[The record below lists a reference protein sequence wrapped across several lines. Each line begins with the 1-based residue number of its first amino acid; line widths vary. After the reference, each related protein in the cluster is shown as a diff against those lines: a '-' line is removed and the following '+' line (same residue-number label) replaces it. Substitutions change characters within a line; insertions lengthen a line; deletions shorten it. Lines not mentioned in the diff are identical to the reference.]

1 MPPDGNAR
9 RTARP
14 SSRTRQCL
22 RKLRVP
28 GNASQTQ
35 QRRNGPRGLAQAG
48 GCTRVPGL
56 RRCWVIGAHA
66 AIRGQP
72 KLHGLHAPQDQ
83 ERTPEPAGRKDHG
96 RIATRGPESHA
107 LAQARNSA
115 ASLDASDLGS
125 ARSEPSRSESS
136 TRYRASAAF
145 TSLATLVSVSS
156 STCVSSAASP
166 VWTTS
171 SPAGVPARFL
181 CTGEYGT
188 DGWVRTPT
196 PPNMGDPTIE
206 IATDA
211 STHLARPAKRIEP
224 AEAALRLGSL
234 EGAQPPSCRLRSGC
248 GERGC

>member
-1 MPPDGNAR
+1 
-9 RTARP
+9 
-14 SSRTRQCL
+14 
-22 RKLRVP
+22 
-28 GNASQTQ
+28 
-35 QRRNGPRGLAQAG
+35 
-48 GCTRVPGL
+48 
-56 RRCWVIGAHA
+56 
-66 AIRGQP
+66 
-72 KLHGLHAPQDQ
+72 
-83 ERTPEPAGRKDHG
+83 
-96 RIATRGPESHA
+96 
-107 LAQARNSA
+107 
-115 ASLDASDLGS
+115 
-125 ARSEPSRSESS
+125 
-136 TRYRASAAF
+136 
-145 TSLATLVSVSS
+145 VSS

-234 EGAQPPSCRLRSGC
+234 EGAQPRLAA
-248 GERGC
+248 